1 MPEETLRVLSPDNI
15 NKAGSQL
22 QRKKP
27 EQVIVFSLMPPFL

>member
-1 MPEETLRVLSPDNI
+1 MPEETLRAPSPDNI

-27 EQVIVFSLMPPFL
+27 EQMIVFSLVPPFL